1 MAYADRKLGAQE
13 RRGRLAAALRSAH
26 CRGLPRHAAEGG
38 PEPVAPVRCGAL
50 PDAAGARRAIG
61 RGVAPDRGG
70 NGPPRAESQSRRDP
84 RRGPCAHAASCR
96 SDRSGTR
103 FPTGGRAVMKKSL
116 LVLAVLVVPAAFT
129 SAVAQQS
136 TLDTVRSKGYVQCGV
151 NTGVAG
157 FSAPDSKGVYKGID
171 VDLCRAVAAA
181 VFGDNTKVRYTPLT
195 AQQRFTALQ
204 SGEVDILSRNTT
216 WTITRDTSLGLNF
229 VGVNYYDGQG
239 FMVHA
244 DLGRKTSAKGKAKD
258 AKKGAKGGGGGIT
271 SAKQL
276 NGATVCVQPGTTTEL
291 NLADYFRT
299 NKMTFKPVVIEKLD
313 EVLNAYFARRCDVYT
328 TDHSGLISTR
338 ATRAPKPEEHVILPE
353 IISKE
358 PLGPAVRHGDDRWFD
373 VVKWSMFAMVEAE
386 ELGLSTKTIDKEASS
401 TNPNI
406 QRFVGATG
414 DIGKML
420 GIDNKWAYNIIK
432 QVGNYGESFDA
443 NLKPLGFERG
453 LNQLWNKGGLMYAPP
468 IR

>member
-1 MAYADRKLGAQE
+1 MRW
-13 RRGRLAAALRSAH
+13 
-26 CRGLPRHAAEGG
+26 
-38 PEPVAPVRCGAL
+38 
-50 PDAAGARRAIG
+50 
-61 RGVAPDRGG
+61 
-70 NGPPRAESQSRRDP
+70 
-84 RRGPCAHAASCR
+84 
-96 SDRSGTR
+96 
-103 FPTGGRAVMKKSL
+103 L
-116 LVLAVLVVPAAFT
+116 LVFLAFSGNALA
-129 SAVAQQS
+129 QS
-136 TLDTVRSKGYVQCGV
+136 TLDAVKSRGFVQCGV
-151 NTGVAG
+151 NTGLAG
-157 FSAPDSKGVYKGID
+157 FSQPDSKGAWKGID
-171 VDLCRAVAAA
+171 VDVCRAVAAA
-181 VFGDNTKVRYTPLT
+181 VLGDANKVRYTPLT

-239 FMVHA
+239 FMVP
-244 DLGRKTSAKGKAKD
+244 AKLKVK
-258 AKKGAKGGGGGIT
+258 

-291 NLADYFRT
+291 NLADYFRA
-299 NKMTFKPVVIEKLD
+299 NRMTFKPVVIEKLE
-313 EVLNAYFARRCDVYT
+313 EVLNAYFAGRCDVFT
-328 TDHSGLISTR
+328 TDHSGLIALRSS
-338 ATRAPKPEEHVILPE
+338 RAPKPEEHLILPE

-373 VVKWSMFAMVEAE
+373 VVKWSMFAMLEAE
-386 ELGLSTKTIDKEASS
+386 ELGLSSKTIDKEAASV
-401 TNPNI
+401 NPSI

-420 GIDNKWAYNIIK
+420 SIDNKWALNIVK

-453 LNQLWNKGGLMYAPP
+453 LNRLWNQGGLMYAPP

>member
-1 MAYADRKLGAQE
+1 
-13 RRGRLAAALRSAH
+13 
-26 CRGLPRHAAEGG
+26 
-38 PEPVAPVRCGAL
+38 V
-50 PDAAGARRAIG
+50 
-61 RGVAPDRGG
+61 
-70 NGPPRAESQSRRDP
+70 
-84 RRGPCAHAASCR
+84 
-96 SDRSGTR
+96 
-103 FPTGGRAVMKKSL
+103 KKSL
-116 LVLAVLVVPAAFT
+116 LLLAILATPAFAQ
-129 SAVAQQS
+129 QQS
-136 TLDTVRSKGYVQCGV
+136 TLDAVKSKGFVQCGV

-157 FSAPDSKGVYKGID
+157 FSAPDSKGVYRGID

-181 VFGDNTKVRYTPLT
+181 VFGDANKVRYTPLT

-204 SGEVDILSRNTT
+204 SGEVDILARNTT

-239 FMVHA
+239 FMVH
-244 DLGRKTSAKGKAKD
+244 RKLNVK
-258 AKKGAKGGGGGIT
+258 

-291 NLADYFRT
+291 NLADYFRS

-313 EVLNAYFARRCDVYT
+313 EVLNAYFAGRCDVYT

-373 VVKWSMFAMVEAE
+373 VVKWSMFAMLEAE
-386 ELGLSTKTIDKEASS
+386 EMGLSTKTIDKEASS

-406 QRFVGATG
+406 QRFVGSTG

-420 GIDNKWAYNIIK
+420 GLDNKWAFNIVK
-432 QVGNYGESFDA
+432 QVGNYGESFDN

-453 LNQLWNKGGLMYAPP
+453 LNRLWNQGGLMYAPP